1 MANQSLALAHEA
13 VTFSRSEFGKHYLS
27 RLERVRDDYRKKAE
41 DIRVTESES
50 RAFSLKA
57 SAYEDEIGYF
67 RTATEIVSNPSIVK
81 RLTDKLKKQGDTST

>member
-13 VTFSRSEFGKHYLS
+13 VTFSRSEFGKHYLA
-27 RLERVRDDYRKKAE
+27 RLRMIRDDYRKKAE
-41 DIRVTESES
+41 DIRATESES

-67 RTATEIVSNPSIVK
+67 KTATEIVSNPSIVK
-81 RLTDKLKKQGDTST
+81 RLTDKLKKQGDTSS